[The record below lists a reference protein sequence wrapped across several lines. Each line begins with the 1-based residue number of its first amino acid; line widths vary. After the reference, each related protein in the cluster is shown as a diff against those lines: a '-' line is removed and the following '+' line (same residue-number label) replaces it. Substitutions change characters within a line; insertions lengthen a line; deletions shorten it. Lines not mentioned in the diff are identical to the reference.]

1 MAIKNEN
8 IEIYFRIDNELFKV
22 GNYATINNLLP
33 NIIHNNNIILEPY
46 GYEIYFEGAIKDD
59 TFKTYIEVEKIL
71 QNRER
76 KNISLEIKNN
86 NEFLIYAKGS
96 FIKDLSLSVSSNI
109 FSVNMVLIK

>member
-1 MAIKNEN
+1 MATKYEN
-8 IEIYFRIDNELFKV
+8 IEIYFRIDENLFRV
-22 GNYATINNLLP
+22 GNYVTINNLLP
-33 NIIHNNNIILEPY
+33 DIIYDNKIILVPY

-59 TFKTYIEVEKIL
+59 SFKTYVEVEKIL

-76 KNISLEIKNN
+76 KSISLEIKNN

-96 FIKDLSLSVSSNI
+96 VIKDLSLSVSSNN